1 MIRIRKILVPLD
13 LSEYAAHALPYA
25 LELATT
31 FGASLHLLHV
41 IDSQRAAA
49 AGGAAFF
56 EYGPDLLQRFED
68 DAHKALSEVAA
79 TLPQTATVNTAI
91 LQGPPHVQIV
101 QFARE
106 QDIDLIVMGTHG
118 RSGLKHV
125 IIGSVA
131 EKVVQMAP
139 CPVLSMKNPEHEF
152 VMP

>member
-1 MIRIRKILVPLD
+1 L
-13 LSEYAAHALPYA
+13 LPHRV
-25 LELATT
+25 LQ
-31 FGASLHLLHV
+31 GN
-41 IDSQRAAA
+41 
-49 AGGAAFF
+49 
-56 EYGPDLLQRFED
+56 YGPDLLQRFED
-68 DAHKALSEVAA
+68 DARAALTEVAA
-79 TLPQTATVNTAI
+79 TLPQTATASTTI
-91 LQGPPHVQIV
+91 LHGPPHVQIV

-106 QDIDLIVMGTHG
+106 QDVDLIVIATHG